1 MFCCRTITL
10 INCMCIVEIKLFNMA
25 AGAIFVVQ
33 PDYVF
38 RISEFYIPYILFIIN
53 FYKCMLKIIYIIK

>member
-1 MFCCRTITL
+1 
-10 INCMCIVEIKLFNMA
+10 MCIVEIKLFNMA

-33 PDYVF
+33 PHYVF